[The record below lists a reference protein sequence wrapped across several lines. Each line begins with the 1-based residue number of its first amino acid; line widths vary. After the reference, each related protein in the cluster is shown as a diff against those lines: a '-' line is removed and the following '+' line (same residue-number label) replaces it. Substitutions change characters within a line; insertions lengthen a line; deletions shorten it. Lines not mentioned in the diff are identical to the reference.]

1 MNRKHS
7 KIALIR
13 IVNIKN
19 RTLNYLIAFV
29 FKIRMK
35 RVKSKYKLV
44 INKVSKERKD

>member
-7 KIALIR
+7 KIVLIR
-13 IVNIKN
+13 ITNKRN

-35 RVKSKYKLV
+35 RVKSKYRLV
-44 INKVSKERKD
+44 INKVNKERKD